1 MPATIRDAHIK
12 WCRGSQSL
20 DGYLCQWSWTCVGRW
35 SFLIWQKLVFN
46 CLSLMKWM
54 TPMCSIRI
62 VFCLRGESFFRG
74 NWTDI
79 LDWKLTVAH
88 SPHNPLRDESEIMI
102 VKYVELLK
110 LAHYPFEFDS
120 GKEACLE
127 REKRELDAQKTGKT
141 VCIHV
146 FWKIV
151 ERSYACV
158 RSRPFFF
165 RKAWLRSMV

>member
-1 MPATIRDAHIK
+1 MRQLNRP
-12 WCRGSQSL
+12 
-20 DGYLCQWSWTCVGRW
+20 
-35 SFLIWQKLVFN
+35 
-46 CLSLMKWM
+46 
-54 TPMCSIRI
+54 
-62 VFCLRGESFFRG
+62 
-74 NWTDI
+74 DI

-110 LAHYPFEFDS
+110 LAHYPVEFDS

-146 FWKIV
+146 FWKRV

-158 RSRPFFF
+158 RSRPE
-165 RKAWLRSMV
+165 RLDSGVWCRLRGKIRPCTLFLKVRSGQ